1 MDHEEH
7 PKKQTDGLFLPDNFS
22 SILSIIPEHVR
33 KGVSTDHSD
42 LVQSQFYKYS
52 ARTCDKYLNQ
62 HISRGIFK
70 FNNKERKMENLKKEI
85 EQLKK
90 KEMLFY

>member
-33 KGVSTDHSD
+33 KGVSTDRND
-42 LVQSQFYKYS
+42 LFQLQFYKCS
-52 ARTCDKYLNQ
+52 AHTLR
-62 HISRGIFK
+62 
-70 FNNKERKMENLKKEI
+70 
-85 EQLKK
+85 
-90 KEMLFY
+90 

>member
-7 PKKQTDGLFLPDNFS
+7 PKKQTNGLFLPDNFS

-52 ARTCDKYLNQ
+52 ARTL
-62 HISRGIFK
+62 R
-70 FNNKERKMENLKKEI
+70 
-85 EQLKK
+85 
-90 KEMLFY
+90 